1 MLYDLSFTF
10 TNPKDSKDVNHIHH
24 AKNLNKEN
32 YRCWISQIYTAVLKG
47 QWIIS
52 NLTTK
57 QHN

>member
-10 TNPKDSKDVNHIHH
+10 TDPKDPKDTHHMNHL
-24 AKNLNKEN
+24 KDLNKEN
-32 YRCWISQIYTAVLKG
+32 YKCWISQIYISALKG
-47 QWIIS
+47 YWKIS